1 MKFSFFLFIALVI
14 IACHN
19 TSQTEPAKPDTSSGQ
34 NMTDSSTGNSKN
46 GGRGEPVIHDT
57 ILFLGRSAR
66 WKKSPQEIYDG
77 NYDSLTNL
85 FIPCGKTNSIKVGF
99 ADIEYDLVSNCDTS
113 FGSRVRLFEMVRG
126 GTTAVQLPHQI
137 ELKDGQ
143 LQSKEVHF
151 TSGSETIIL
160 KPAQSARV
168 QQAADKRREIY
179 IKKQNIAGGK

>member
-1 MKFSFFLFIALVI
+1 
-14 IACHN
+14 
-19 TSQTEPAKPDTSSGQ
+19 
-34 NMTDSSTGNSKN
+34 
-46 GGRGEPVIHDT
+46 
-57 ILFLGRSAR
+57 
-66 WKKSPQEIYDG
+66 
-77 NYDSLTNL
+77 
-85 FIPCGKTNSIKVGF
+85 
-99 ADIEYDLVSNCDTS
+99 
-113 FGSRVRLFEMVRG
+113 MVRG